1 MWTIGVKEVMKIKD
15 EKNVGGGAAE
25 KNGNER
31 TFTREF
37 KTVVPAMVKDIITIR
52 LVKKAKTQKTM

>member
-1 MWTIGVKEVMKIKD
+1 MKIKD
-15 EKNVGGGAAE
+15 EKNVVGGAAE

>member
-15 EKNVGGGAAE
+15 EKNVVGGDAE